1 MNSVCKV
8 CGKTTTEW
16 SHLRMA
22 SLYYYCSACEFI
34 SKDETMCLPASE
46 SLAIYNTHVNSI
58 DDVRYVTYFKKFIES
73 AILPVSNGSKIG
85 LDFGSGPSAVLS
97 QILTRDYGYEMDIYD
112 LHYAPEKSYIGK
124 KYDMIT
130 STEVAEHI
138 EQPLAYFKLLKSCL
152 TDTGTLSIKTQ
163 FHRSNSL
170 HFSDWHYVRDKTH
183 VGFYTEKTMATIA
196 KKVGLKVVYT
206 NHTEYTTFMIDDQE

>member
-1 MNSVCKV
+1 
-8 CGKTTTEW
+8 
-16 SHLRMA
+16 MA

-97 QILTRDYGYEMDIYD
+97 QILTRDY
-112 LHYAPEKSYIGK
+112 SY
-124 KYDMIT
+124 
-130 STEVAEHI
+130 
-138 EQPLAYFKLLKSCL
+138 
-152 TDTGTLSIKTQ
+152 
-163 FHRSNSL
+163 
-170 HFSDWHYVRDKTH
+170 
-183 VGFYTEKTMATIA
+183 
-196 KKVGLKVVYT
+196 
-206 NHTEYTTFMIDDQE
+206 